1 MLYYIRYSEVGL
13 KGKQVKRFENI
24 LRENLLAQLPKEI
37 FPRIEF
43 KQKRGVLYV
52 DTDNSKTVE
61 EVLSR
66 TFGVAWYGQA
76 EEFRFKNVDDIL
88 KHLEP
93 FRSFSVDIKRYDKSL
108 PFTSLD
114 LFHKISAQFAG
125 RISKKADTKIKIFLY
140 PENIAHIVTYKPGP
154 GGLPVG
160 SSGRGIVLFSG
171 GIDSP
176 VAAYLLAKRGIRA
189 DLLHFHKPGVDIDKI
204 KRLAK
209 VLSGYIPGLRLFA
222 ANTKYFREAVVD
234 REFAYKLQV
243 FRRFMILVASKLG
256 WRKFRRSFVIGTGDS
271 LGQVASQTLSNLLGV
286 TSVLCDYGI
295 DNVFVVRPL
304 IGLDKVEI
312 IELAKK
318 IGTYRISLEQY
329 SDCCANVAATGVKT
343 VSNRQKIREFEAEIG
358 LEQLVES
365 TLEEIKQ
372 VQYT

>member
-24 LRENLLAQLPKEI
+24 LRENLLTQLPKEI
-37 FPRIEF
+37 SPRIEF
-43 KQKRGVLYV
+43 KQKRGFLYV
-52 DTDNSKTVE
+52 DADNFKAVE

-66 TFGVAWYGQA
+66 TFGVAWYGPV
-76 EEFRFKNVDDIL
+76 EEFKFKNVDDIL
-88 KHLEP
+88 KHIEP

-114 LFHKISAQFAG
+114 LFHRISAKFAG
-125 RISKKADTKIKIFLY
+125 RVSKEAEIKIKIFLY
-140 PENIAHIVTYKPGP
+140 SANVAHIVVYKPGP

-176 VAAYLLAKRGIRA
+176 VAAYLLAKRGIRL

-209 VLSGYIPGLRLFA
+209 ILSGYIPGLRLFSA
-222 ANTKYFREAVVD
+222 STRYFREAVIEK
-234 REFAYKLQV
+234 EFAYKLQV

-256 WRKFRRSFVIGTGDS
+256 WRKFRKSFVIGTGDS
-271 LGQVASQTLSNLLGV
+271 LGQVASQTLSNLVGV

-295 DNVFVVRPL
+295 NNVFIARPL
-304 IGLDKVEI
+304 VGLDKVEI
-312 IELAKK
+312 IDLAKK

-329 SDCCANVAATGVKT
+329 PDCCANVAAFGVKT
-343 VSNRQKIREFEAEIG
+343 VSNTQKIREFEAQID
-358 LEQLVES
+358 LEQLANS
-365 TLEEIKQ
+365 TVEEIKQ